1 MGTGKTT
8 IATQLSHRLKMR
20 YISTDDLIEKSQKCT
35 INEIFTRKGE
45 DYFRREM
52 ARIPLGRPS
61 EPREIGLLAVY
72 LSSEAS
78 DMVTGQNI
86 YIDGG
91 LTGAV

>member
-1 MGTGKTT
+1 
-8 IATQLSHRLKMR
+8 
-20 YISTDDLIEKSQKCT
+20 
-35 INEIFTRKGE
+35 
-45 DYFRREM
+45 M
-52 ARIPLGRPS
+52 ARMPLGRPA

-72 LSSEAS
+72 LASEAS